1 MDLIVFGTN
10 IVKLENRFSIFFML
24 MTIYRV
30 LLVSNDMFME
40 VGCGQPGKTCS
51 CGKGSKKY
59 PEENWQLPADTK
71 ERKD

>member
-1 MDLIVFGTN
+1 MDLSIFGTN
-10 IVKLENRFSIFFML
+10 IVKLDSKFGIFFEFV
-24 MTIYRV
+24 TISRIQ
-30 LLVSNDMFME
+30 LVSNDIFME

-59 PEENWQLPADTK
+59 SEENSQLPANTE

>member
-1 MDLIVFGTN
+1 MAFKIFGTN
-10 IVKLENRFSIFFML
+10 IVQLDSRFGLFFML
-24 MTIYRV
+24 MTIYRIR
-30 LLVSNDMFME
+30 LVSVNIFME

-59 PEENWQLPADTK
+59 SEENSQLPANTK

>member
-1 MDLIVFGTN
+1 MNIKVFGTN
-10 IVKLENRFSIFFML
+10 IVKLETRFGILFLL

-30 LLVSNDMFME
+30 PFVSNYIFME

-59 PEENWQLPADTK
+59 SEENWQLPPDTK
-71 ERKD
+71 EKKD

>member
-1 MDLIVFGTN
+1 MH
-10 IVKLENRFSIFFML
+10 

-30 LLVSNDMFME
+30 LLVSSDIYTE

-51 CGKGSKKY
+51 CGKGSKKHS
-59 PEENWQLPADTK
+59 EENSQLLANTK